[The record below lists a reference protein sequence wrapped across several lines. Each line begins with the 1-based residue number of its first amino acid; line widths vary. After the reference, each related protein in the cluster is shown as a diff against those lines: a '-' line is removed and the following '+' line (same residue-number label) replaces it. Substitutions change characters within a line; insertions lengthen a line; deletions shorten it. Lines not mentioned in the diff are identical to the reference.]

1 MTLAIRRAVAGDAAV
16 VAEFNRLM
24 ALETESKVLDPQ
36 VLAAGV
42 AAVLAD
48 TSKGFYLVAEDRGTI
63 AGQLGVT
70 TEWSDWRNAWFWWIQ
85 SVYVAAAARRRGV
98 FRALY
103 EHICKM
109 ARDDGKVIGLRLY
122 VEENNH
128 AAQQT
133 YRSMGMEPMGFKMFH
148 RFPLCP

>member
-1 MTLAIRRAVAGDAAV
+1 MTLAIRLAVAKDAAV

-24 ALETESKVLDPQ
+24 ALETEGKVLDPQ

-48 TSKGFYLVAEDRGTI
+48 PSKAFYLVAEEQGAV

-85 SVYVAAAARRRGV
+85 SVYVAAGARRRGI

-103 EHICKM
+103 EHVYQM
-109 ARDDGKVIGLRLY
+109 ARDDGRVIGLRLY
-122 VEENNH
+122 VEENND
-128 AAQQT
+128 AAQKT
-133 YRSMGMEPMGFKMFH
+133 YRTLGMQPMGFKMFH
-148 RFPLCP
+148 RFPL